1 MSEKILIAAIDKDG
15 GIGKDGYMPWHY
27 PADLKLFMKLTMGH
41 TIVMGRKTFD
51 GMFDRGKS
59 PLKGRQNI
67 VLTSQADEYRS
78 RFADK
83 YPASKLSF
91 TDDLNCDDVE
101 LVKDTK
107 IFYCGGANLYQQ
119 VLNSIVL
126 DIIYLSRFEESY
138 NCDTFFPQNPDSIVV
153 GRRASLGK
161 EFEPYLPP
169 HFGRGKPFYFSNIH
183 TQTINNL
190 LTFNDIKY
198 WWTMPTLL
206 KDFLII
212 Y

>member
-1 MSEKILIAAIDKDG
+1 MTQTILIAAIDKDG

-27 PADLKLFMKLTMGH
+27 PADLKLFMNLTMGN

-51 GMFDRGKS
+51 GMFDRGKA

-67 VLTSQADEYRS
+67 VVTSQAVEYQS

-83 YPASKLSF
+83 YPPSELTF
-91 TDDLNCDDVE
+91 TTDLNCVDVE
-101 LVKDTK
+101 LAKDTK

-119 VLNSIVL
+119 VLNLVNL
-126 DIIYLSRFEESY
+126 DIIYLSRLEESY
-138 NCDTFFPQNPDSIVV
+138 DCDTFFPRNSESID
-153 GRRASLGK
+153 R

-169 HFGRGKPFYFSNIH
+169 HFINSFSDKMAGKNPF
-183 TQTINNL
+183 
-190 LTFNDIKY
+190 TFQIYTPK
-198 WWTMPTLL
+198 P
-206 KDFLII
+206 LII

>member
-1 MSEKILIAAIDKDG
+1 MVQKILIAAIDKDG

-27 PADLKLFMKLTMGH
+27 PADLKLFMNLTMGN

-51 GMFDRGKS
+51 GMLDRQKA

-67 VLTSQADEYRS
+67 VVTSAADEYRS

-83 YPASKLSF
+83 YPASELGF
-91 TDDLNCDDVE
+91 TTDLNCRDVE
-101 LVKDTK
+101 LAQDIK

-119 VLNSIVL
+119 VLNIVDL
-126 DIIYLSRFEESY
+126 DIIYLSRLEEGY
-138 NCDTFFPQNPDSIVV
+138 DCDTFFPRNPASIN
-153 GRRASLGK
+153 K

-169 HFGRGKPFYFSNIH
+169 HFINSFSDKMAGKNPF
-183 TQTINNL
+183 
-190 LTFNDIKY
+190 TFQIYTTK
-198 WWTMPTLL
+198 P
-206 KDFLII
+206 LII